1 VEKTKAIIEFVKTL
15 FIISVTSLFSIFAY
29 LFVNFN
35 KFSEIKFFLILYGII
50 TFMISSLFII
60 CGFVDKTDKKIK
72 GLI

>member
-1 VEKTKAIIEFVKTL
+1 MEKTKAIIEFVKTL

-50 TFMISSLFII
+50 TFMISSLL
-60 CGFVDKTDKKIK
+60 FVVLWIKQIKKLK
-72 GLI
+72 D